1 MKGLCAPAEQGNAE
15 DGIWLQHKDWQ
26 KLQRIAGSHDLLV
39 RRAHVSGWLFGL
51 AVGLLVSAFLH
62 GVDAKAEDQ
71 YVEAWVEEA
80 PVEQCFSPYAEVFKP
95 EFMIENV
102 LVTMFW
108 YDTIEEF
115 REETGETDP
124 DVHAMSLCETK
135 PEKNIAYCDVF
146 MVLPGRV
153 DDDATL
159 SGGHEYFHGHFGAY
173 HE

>member
-1 MKGLCAPAEQGNAE
+1 MKGLCAPAEQGNKD
-15 DGIWLQHKDWQ
+15 DGIWLEYKEWER
-26 KLQRIAGSHDLLV
+26 LRNIAGTYISTVTRARSRGIVLGIALGFLLS
-39 RRAHVSGWLFGL
+39 A
-51 AVGLLVSAFLH
+51 LLHSV
-62 GVDAKAEDQ
+62 AKAEEL
-71 YVEAWVEEA
+71 YVEAWVEEE